1 MTKWRK
7 ENDDRNEGMWNY
19 KALFGAGGSGKGEG
33 GEGWAA
39 EFLLYFYF
47 FICFLSLPFM
57 LYRETK
63 YHYRPSGDVDTVAC
77 V

>member
-1 MTKWRK
+1 MRVCGTIKLYLAR
-7 ENDDRNEGMWNY
+7 RV
-19 KALFGAGGSGKGEG
+19 AGKGEG

-47 FICFLSLPFM
+47 FICFLSLTFM
-57 LYRETK
+57 LYRDTK

>member
-1 MTKWRK
+1 MIEMRVCGTIKLYLAR
-7 ENDDRNEGMWNY
+7 GV
-19 KALFGAGGSGKGEG
+19 GGKGKGEG
-33 GEGWAA
+33 GGWAA

-47 FICFLSLPFM
+47 FICFLSLTFM